1 VFHCHQLCETTE
13 SIAFL
18 PSLLLLLCI
27 PMQTLV
33 LDGTDVAKE
42 TVPHICESCNC
53 VLLQLLFAEE
63 GLSQWQWYR
72 STSPRGSSAPSIS
85 QSADHGQE
93 GQQPQA
99 AAEFEGFAAIAG
111 ATGRL
116 YVPAQTDDGCI
127 LRVQCTPGSRC
138 VFSHPCTAEN
148 PCRLIDNRPLVLSV
162 CSQQV

>member
-1 VFHCHQLCETTE
+1 LEFGVSETHMGACLHGMDLH
-13 SIAFL
+13 SY
-18 PSLLLLLCI
+18 
-27 PMQTLV
+27 
-33 LDGTDVAKE
+33 
-42 TVPHICESCNC
+42 

-72 STSPRGSSAPSIS
+72 STSPGGATAASTS

-99 AAEFEGFAAIAG
+99 AAEFEGFAAIDG

-116 YVPAQTDDGCI
+116 YVPAKADEGCV

-138 VFSHPCTAEN
+138 VFSEPCAAEN
-148 PCRLIDNRPLVLSV
+148 SCRLIDNRPPVL
-162 CSQQV
+162 